1 MIGTIYINGE
11 IGFDTTLLDVIKQVK
26 AQAASES
33 FLVKIDSQ
41 GGYVDAGMDI
51 YNYLKNL
58 SVPVTTYTTRAY
70 SIASVI
76 FMAGSTRIVPENAN
90 EALMIHLPWM
100 EAVGN
105 HSELSSYL
113 KDLKNTEDNL
123 VKFYSDALALD
134 TTTIHSLLKSETYL
148 SATQAKDLGF
158 ATQLQV
164 AQKAVARLNNNK
176 KEEEKEESLMN
187 KLNKKIDSIMNMLSG
202 NPTIKAELK
211 LQDATGVELVFADLE
226 PTEVASV
233 DAKVM
238 VDGKPA
244 DGDFLMADG
253 STITAVKGVVTEIK
267 PVEEVPV
274 EEEVVA
280 EEAPVA
286 KAEMIKEIAKWEM
299 NVINTSFEL
308 GEVLKYTYEDI
319 DYAVGAGQYE
329 LADGKRIVT
338 DADGVIVEVKDAS
351 EPVED
356 VVTEEILPV
365 ENNSEDIEKMLQVIE
380 VMAAKNAEL
389 ENKFL
394 ALAKSIGSDFSG
406 TSTKE
411 NITNVKA
418 SSQGNDFSDN
428 RAYRI
433 LHSK

>member
-1 MIGTIYINGE
+1 MIVLLFYMIGTIYITGE

-26 AQAASES
+26 NQSTSES
-33 FLVKIDSQ
+33 FLVKIDSV

-58 SVPVTTYTTRAY
+58 SVPVTTYTTKAY

-76 FMAGSTRIVPENAN
+76 FMAGSTRIIPENAF

-105 HSELSSYL
+105 HSELSTYL

-176 KEEEKEESLMN
+176 EEIEESLMN

-211 LQDATGVELVFADLE
+211 LQDATGVELVFADLD

-238 VDGKPA
+238 VDGKAA

-253 STITAVKGVVTEIK
+253 STITAVKGVVTVIAPAEEVEV
-267 PVEEVPV
+267 PVEEEAVAVEEVPV
-274 EEEVVA
+274 EEEVITDEKDVMIT
-280 EEAPVA
+280 ELEAKV
-286 KAEMIKEIAKWEM
+286 
-299 NVINTSFEL
+299 
-308 GEVLKYTYEDI
+308 
-319 DYAVGAGQYE
+319 
-329 LADGKRIVT
+329 
-338 DADGVIVEVKDAS
+338 
-351 EPVED
+351 
-356 VVTEEILPV
+356 
-365 ENNSEDIEKMLQVIE
+365 
-380 VMAAKNAEL
+380 AEL
-389 ENKFL
+389 EAKIAELMSVTDVENLLNALEVSATKQAELETKFL
-394 ALAKSIGSDFSG
+394 ALAKSIGSDFTG

-411 NITNVKA
+411 NQSGIKNVQSETTSFAIK
-418 SSQGNDFSDN
+418 
-428 RAYRI
+428 R
-433 LHSK
+433 K